1 MARPEVRRDA
11 DIEALPYML
20 TTDQAAAVAGVS
32 RRTIYAHIERGDLP
46 AHVVGGVYRLA
57 KPELL
62 AWAGLWHLVDERYYE
77 RCEGIAEHL
86 RRYRNGFWEGEGCG
100 ARARRR

>member
-1 MARPEVRRDA
+1 M
-11 DIEALPYML
+11 
-20 TTDQAAAVAGVS
+20 
-32 RRTIYAHIERGDLP
+32 
-46 AHVVGGVYRLA
+46 YRLA

-62 AWAGLWHLVDERYYE
+62 AWAGLWHLVDKRYYE